1 MHKQTLL
8 TTALSVLFV
17 LAGSSVADAQSCQN
31 QSCQVN
37 SSGCYTCVNST
48 GSFCNLSGSCPQS
61 CTEGSCNVDPCV
73 SDPGSSACCAE
84 NPVSAGCPNPC
95 INDPNAP
102 EGCGT
107 EIVCDGNTVTS
118 CDGSGGGTGGGTGG
132 SGCGTQIIC
141 LAGARDRSLLKA
153 IATMLPR
160 KSATSCQTASLPKNL
175 LFSL

>member
-1 MHKQTLL
+1 MHKQSLL
-8 TTALSVLFV
+8 TVALGVLFC
-17 LAGSSVADAQSCQN
+17 LGSSTIGHAQSCQN
-31 QSCQVN
+31 QACQVN

-61 CTEGSCNVDPCV
+61 CTEGSCQVDPCV

-107 EIVCDGNTVTS
+107 EIICDGNTVTS
-118 CDGSGGGTGGGTGG
+118 CNGSGTSGGGNPPGGGCPNNEITC
-132 SGCGTQIIC
+132 SS
-141 LAGARDRSLLKA
+141 RDLSLLRA
-153 IATMLPR
+153 IRALLPR
-160 KSATSCQTASLPKNL
+160 QSASSCQTASLPKKL